1 MTELHATSSLSWLET
16 LPPAGVELV
25 AMPVAAAPAATL
37 FPEELE
43 LVGDAVAKRRH
54 EFATGRE
61 CARRA
66 LARFG
71 LPPAPL
77 LRTAGGGV
85 QWPAGHTGSI
95 THSDAVAAAAVVA
108 AARVPGLGLDV
119 EELGR
124 LRDALLKRIL
134 TPAELAVLQA
144 VPEADRQLLATRA
157 FCAKEALFKCLQP
170 LLNHWFGFQEAEVLL
185 GVGAPGRIEADGERL
200 AIRLGPGLT
209 DLMPAGWRLAARCAS
224 GDGLVAAIVWVET
237 VP

>member
-16 LPPAGVELV
+16 LPPVGVELV
-25 AMPVAAAPAATL
+25 AMPVAAAPAVTL

-85 QWPAGHTGSI
+85 QWPAGYTGSV
-95 THSDAVAAAAVVA
+95 THSDAVAAAAVGAVA
-108 AARVPGLGLDV
+108 GVPGLGLDV

-134 TPAELAVLQA
+134 TPAELTVLQA

-185 GVGAPGRIEADGERL
+185 GVGVPERTEADGDQL

-237 VP
+237 VS